1 MKKTLFSLLVGF
13 FAFVLIVINCTNAKA
28 STVDTTG
35 PVIIG
40 AKDLVVFA
48 GDPISYKKGIEVKDD
63 TDPKPSLK
71 VDNSAVNPVKP
82 GVYPVVYVATDK
94 SGNETRVTV
103 KLTVCEKPKPW
114 TEESIKELA
123 QEIVALKTT
132 PSMNDLEKA
141 KALFDYTHR
150 VATYSAVSGD
160 TSSIYAGA
168 YEALV
173 LKQTDCFG
181 FAAAYQ
187 VLLDA
192 AGIENVM
199 VQRVGGTSHHYW
211 NLVHIPQGW
220 YHCDTSPRSL
230 KLMYK
235 CFMQTDAQ
243 LADYTEKYTK
253 MFPGKPNYYTFDST
267 LYPKRAT
274 KKLY

>member
-1 MKKTLFSLLVGF
+1 MRKILFNLLAEFSVL
-13 FAFVLIVINCTNAKA
+13 VLIGICFVNTKA
-28 STVDTTG
+28 ATVDTTG

-40 AKDLVVFA
+40 AKDLVVFV
-48 GDPISYKKGIEVKDD
+48 GDSISYKKGVEVKDD

-71 VDNSAVNPVKP
+71 IDNSAVNLAEP
-82 GVYPVVYVATDK
+82 GVYPVVYIATDK
-94 SGNETRVTV
+94 FGNETKITV
-103 KLTVCEKPKPW
+103 KLTVCEKEKSW
-114 TEESIKELA
+114 TEESIKDLA
-123 QEIVALKTT
+123 KQIVALKTT
-132 PSMNDLEKA
+132 PSMSDIEKA
-141 KALFDYTHR
+141 RALFDYTHR
-150 VATYSAVSGD
+150 VATYTAVSGD
-160 TSSIYAGA
+160 TSSVYAGA

-181 FAAAYQ
+181 FAATYQ

-230 KLMYK
+230 KLAYE

-243 LADYTEKYTK
+243 LADYTVKYTK
-253 MFPGKPNYYTFDST
+253 MFPGKPNYYTFDSS
-267 LYPKRAT
+267 LYPERAK
-274 KKLY
+274 KKL